1 MRDEYLLDFLL
12 VLMFISVNIR
22 GQSVTKIQLYVGDTQ
37 LTNHG
42 HYTCG
47 SGTQLSCHYANDKV
61 YGDYVS
67 LKKYGGKNLT
77 KIKLSANEPTI
88 KEVMSSIISSSG
100 EYGCLYLSYPSI
112 AVNVTITISGK

>member
-1 MRDEYLLDFLL
+1 MRNCLLDFLFL
-12 VLMFISVNIR
+12 LTLTSVSTR
-22 GQSVTKIQLYVGDTQ
+22 AQSVTKILLYVGNTQ

-47 SGTQLSCHYANDKV
+47 SGTQLACHYANDKV

-67 LKKYGGKNLT
+67 LKKYGGENLN
-77 KIKLSANEPTI
+77 KQHLNANEPTI
-88 KEVMSSIISSSG
+88 KEVMSGSISSSG
-100 EYGCLYLSYPSI
+100 EYGCLYLSYPNI